1 MLGNDSALNNNSNN
15 NNTGNNNNNNNVSSM
30 QAHREIA
37 EIDDEMSENTKEML
51 MNQ

>member
-1 MLGNDSALNNNSNN
+1 MLGNDSALNNNNN
-15 NNTGNNNNNNNVSSM
+15 NNAGNNTM
-30 QAHREIA
+30 QAHREIE